1 MSEEGKQGETHA
13 GLLIE
18 QPSSSLDKDWLE
30 LQGGQQIDGQ
40 SRPQERMSSKQNSGS
55 K

>member
-18 QPSSSLDKDWLE
+18 QPSLDKDWLE

-40 SRPQERMSSKQNSGS
+40 SRPQERMSSKQNTGS
-55 K
+55 M